1 MLSIKNQVLLKSVAR
16 SNKDPRFGEV
26 NEALNEA
33 IERIKQ
39 EEPQEFL
46 NDRDL
51 GERTFYDEPLSSK
64 RGNFRMKGFIVPL
77 PEQNFKI

>member
-1 MLSIKNQVLLKSVAR
+1 MLSIKNQVLLKSLAR
-16 SNKDPRFGEV
+16 NSKHPNFGEV
-26 NEALNEA
+26 NVALNDA
-33 IERIKQ
+33 IDRIKQ

-51 GERTFYDEPLSSK
+51 GERTFYNEPLSSR

-77 PEQNFKI
+77 PVESFKI

>member
-26 NEALNEA
+26 NEALNDA
-33 IERIKQ
+33 IEKIKR

-51 GERTFYDEPLSSK
+51 SERTFYDEPLSNR
-64 RGNFRMKGFIVPL
+64 RGTFRMKGFIVPL
-77 PEQNFKI
+77 PASHFPI

>member
-26 NEALNEA
+26 NEALNDA
-33 IERIKQ
+33 MDRIKQ

-51 GERTFYDEPLSSK
+51 SERTFYNEPLSNR
-64 RGNFRMKGFIVPL
+64 RGTFRMKGFIVPL
-77 PEQNFKI
+77 PEKIFNI